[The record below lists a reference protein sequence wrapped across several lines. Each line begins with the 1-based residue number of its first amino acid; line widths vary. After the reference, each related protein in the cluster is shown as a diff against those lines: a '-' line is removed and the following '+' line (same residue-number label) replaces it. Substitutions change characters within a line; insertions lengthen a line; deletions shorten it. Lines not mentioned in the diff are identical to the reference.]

1 MANNTLQS
9 DIFKF
14 VALRPPVSADK
25 KNQAI
30 NFIADGRQPEETP
43 PGILTRTFTVEN
55 AGTIPEQIKTF
66 IRQKEY
72 DLNYPSGD
80 SAGVLSRIND
90 FVKTIESSA
99 IPDNGLTRGI
109 EALLDQKISR
119 YLNSQETQAQLHEI
133 WDRYYTFFMLG
144 KSEPQ
149 NLETLTQNLRV
160 YHLLEVLNKPISI
173 SDQATLN
180 AILAAKPLVPKLFT
194 DLPKPK
200 QEPTD
205 STEVKPTEA
214 QVKEYKKIW
223 ADFVDTNR
231 AIEEIKTI
239 RFDTKTSSETKM
251 VKVLNKETCQAEES
265 KLTVVKSKL
274 VVNPSSFAGLH
285 QNTKAIL
292 SNFNIEA
299 GSFEVMDAMN
309 QLQTK
314 LGKTNLTIRTINAPS
329 FMDYMPAEAIL
340 LPGIASVLDKFNP
353 ADIVPY
359 LPYKPPT
366 NVRKS
371 IKPLGIGDLKVV
383 KQKLLKYAAGE
394 VAHIENVLRGENKER
409 KHRVLDRTEDIL
421 TITNE
426 TDEETTKDT
435 QTTERFELKKESEKT
450 VQEQMSVQAGVT
462 VSGSYGMVTFGA
474 HGDFAYSTASS
485 ESNKSSSNFA
495 KEVIDKSVSRIQ
507 KKTKEERTT
516 KKLHEVEELNTHG
529 IDNRGQPDHVTGIY
543 RWVDKYYEAQIY
555 NYGSSHD
562 V

>member
-366 NVRKS
+366 NVAN
-371 IKPLGIGDLKVV
+371 P
-383 KQKLLKYAAGE
+383 
-394 VAHIENVLRGENKER
+394 
-409 KHRVLDRTEDIL
+409 
-421 TITNE
+421 
-426 TDEETTKDT
+426 
-435 QTTERFELKKESEKT
+435 
-450 VQEQMSVQAGVT
+450 
-462 VSGSYGMVTFGA
+462 
-474 HGDFAYSTASS
+474 
-485 ESNKSSSNFA
+485 
-495 KEVIDKSVSRIQ
+495 
-507 KKTKEERTT
+507 
-516 KKLHEVEELNTHG
+516 
-529 IDNRGQPDHVTGIY
+529 
-543 RWVDKYYEAQIY
+543 
-555 NYGSSHD
+555 
-562 V
+562 